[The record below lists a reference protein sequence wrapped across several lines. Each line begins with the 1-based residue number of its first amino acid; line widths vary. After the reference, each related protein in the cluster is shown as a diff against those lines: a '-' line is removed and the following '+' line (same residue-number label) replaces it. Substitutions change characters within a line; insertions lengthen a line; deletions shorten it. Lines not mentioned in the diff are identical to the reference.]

1 MTAPKPQAEPSR
13 IETGVSARRSDPTG
27 PAGRFLTAVVL
38 SQSGNW
44 LTTVAVMMV
53 VYRLTQSPA
62 GPAAYMFAR
71 VAPRLLGTT
80 LGGSL
85 ADRFGPAR
93 VAALGYAVQG
103 VATAA
108 IIVAAQEDTVVG
120 ICIAVGFGQAAGALS
135 APCEGAL
142 VPLVARPEHLSR
154 VNSLR
159 SIGNSSAMLVG
170 PALGA
175 LALAIMSPVTLI
187 WVDVASFAVAAALL
201 FSLPGRRTGGAPDH
215 SLPSPF
221 AAVRPVFRDSTL
233 RSLAVL
239 SFVNGGVVT
248 VTSAVL
254 VGVAGHFGA
263 TSSVGWLY
271 AAVGAGGLIGGALSL
286 KLRPRLTGRA
296 LLGLGLAE
304 LASLALLPFS
314 PMLLACAAALL
325 ASGVAAE
332 VSEVWGNIAMQRHS
346 APELLG
352 RVNGLVY
359 LCLFAG
365 MVTGSVTILVLSG
378 LGVPWSGSIETTA
391 GVGAMLLIAA
401 TSPRRPK
408 VTSAIVVATA

>member
-1 MTAPKPQAEPSR
+1 MATAKRQAQASRTETAP
-13 IETGVSARRSDPTG
+13 SARRSDPSG

-38 SQSGNW
+38 SQYGNW
-44 LTTVAVMMV
+44 LTTVAVVVV

-103 VATAA
+103 AATAA
-108 IIVAAQEDTVVG
+108 IIVAAQQGTVVG
-120 ICIAVGFGQAAGALS
+120 ICIAVGLGQAAGALS

-142 VPLVARPEHLSR
+142 VPLVARPERLGR

-159 SIGNSSAMLVG
+159 SVGNSSAMLVA

-175 LALAIMSPVTLI
+175 LALAMTSPETVI
-187 WVDVASFAVAAALL
+187 WVDVASFAVGAALL
-201 FSLPGRRTGGAPDH
+201 FSLPGRGTGGASEH

-239 SFVNGGVVT
+239 SFVNGGVGT
-248 VTSAVL
+248 VTSSVL
-254 VGVAGHFGA
+254 VGVAGHFA
-263 TSSVGWLY
+263 TTSAVGWLY
-271 AAVGAGGLIGGALSL
+271 AAVGAGGLTGGALSL

-304 LASLALLPFS
+304 LTGLALLPFS
-314 PMLLACAAALL
+314 PILLGCAAALI
-325 ASGVAAE
+325 ASGVAGE

-359 LCLFAG
+359 VCLFAG
-365 MVTGSVTILVLSG
+365 MVTGSVTILVLSW
-378 LGVPWSGSIETTA
+378 LAVPWSWSIETAA
-391 GVGAMLLIAA
+391 GVGALLLIAA
-401 TSPRRPK
+401 TLPRSPE
-408 VTSAIVVATA
+408 AAGAAVVAAA